1 MALGAVVLALCIKLT
16 KFFQTNLTSIIKTA
30 SSMLN
35 VVLVVHNFHMPIEFD
50 AKKNR
55 YNAKQNLVRK

>member
-1 MALGAVVLALCIKLT
+1 
-16 KFFQTNLTSIIKTA
+16 
-30 SSMLN
+30 MLN